1 MTRSVVFKCLLAWL
15 LPAIAGAQETVELRG
30 TVTDTAGRV
39 VPGAMVR
46 FSDTRFGSVVD
57 SAGRYRVRAAP
68 GTYTVRV
75 SRIGFSAD
83 SATVTIAAGVATRD
97 FRLSPA
103 AAMLGGVMVTAQRL
117 GESKAAALER
127 QASAPNLVTVL
138 SGDEIRALPNL
149 NAAEAAGRIPGV
161 TTERDEGEGKFV
173 QIRGT
178 EPRLSNVT
186 INGAHVP
193 GTLAGQRVVK
203 LDDVPSDILGAI
215 EVSKTLT
222 AEMDAD
228 AIGGS
233 VNLVTKTPEGAPQGY
248 ISGQFGQMSLLNR
261 DQYQGGFTYGGRYGE
276 GHRLGLLIGGS
287 ADHNNRSIDDLEPA
301 WGVDNAGRSFPNDW
315 SQRSYV
321 YGRNR
326 YGVGA
331 DIDYRFDNGATLFL
345 KGLFSRFENFGTTYV
360 DDVASGSSNST
371 FGSTGD
377 SAAVGTRGYAT
388 GVQVT
393 REAYVR
399 TPVEQLYGFTAG
411 GSKALGNVT
420 MKVTANFAGTSQAE
434 HDYRFHPFTYS
445 GPGGQGLTVAYDAS
459 NPKIPKFNY
468 VNASMTTAAADPS
481 NFMLSNFFTIDGQ
494 TTGHDG
500 GGAIDFTAP
509 WHTSDASW
517 TSTLRF
523 GAKLRD
529 ESKDFLSNAGSW
541 STNAPFSMAQAGAPF
556 MDPRYY
562 LDLSPGFAMGPS
574 PNAVGAKAYEV
585 AHMSQFTDGTNT
597 VRNALATFSGSEKI
611 YAGYVSNTI
620 DAGALQLYLGLRAE
634 AAQVAYTG
642 HVVKKDTTGAVVGLT
657 TVPGSSTNTD
667 LFPSVQLKY
676 QIDAATDWR
685 LAVTRGIARPNYSQ
699 LAPSL
704 QGTLDGSKSNS
715 GNLSSGN
722 PNLKAQHAWNYDFLI
737 EHFFPSVGVVSA
749 GVFYKDISDF
759 IFNKTFIYSG
769 PVTEFVGQAGTRP
782 ENGGSGHLLGFEMQ
796 YTQRFV
802 ALPGAF
808 AGFGVDVNWTHVDSR
823 VLVDPASGRE
833 APMARTS
840 PNLANAAI
848 TYDFGP
854 VSARAAW
861 AYQGANI
868 ASYGDGTP
876 TANGDNYF
884 YAHSQIDASVLY
896 NISSRIQLQ
905 LQALNLNN
913 AVFGFF
919 NGTPSHDFSIQR
931 EYYERTIYMGLKY
944 GF

>member
-1 MTRSVVFKCLLAWL
+1 MTRSLVFLCLFVGL
-15 LPAIAGAQETVELRG
+15 LPSVAVAQSGAELRG
-30 TVTDTAGRV
+30 TVTDTSGRV
-39 VPGAMVR
+39 IPGATVHL
-46 FSDTRFGSVVD
+46 SDTRFGSLVD

-75 SRIGFSAD
+75 SRIGFTAD
-83 SATVTIAAGVATRD
+83 SATVTITAGIVTRD
-97 FRLSPA
+97 FRLSPS
-103 AAMLGGVMVTAQRL
+103 AAMLSGVMVTAQRL

-127 QASAPNLVTVL
+127 QASAPNIVTVL
-138 SGDEIRALPNL
+138 SGDDIRALPNL

-173 QIRGT
+173 QVRGT
-178 EPRLSNVT
+178 EPRLTNVT

-193 GTLAGQRVVK
+193 GTQAGNRIPK

-233 VNLVTKTPEGAPQGY
+233 VNLVTKTPEGSPQGY
-248 ISGQFGQMSLLNR
+248 ISGQFGQMSLLDHN
-261 DQYQGGFTYGGRYGE
+261 QYQGGFTWGGRFGE
-276 GHRLGLLIGGS
+276 GHRLGFLIGGS
-287 ADHNNRSIDDLEPA
+287 ADHNNRAIDDLEPA
-301 WGVDNAGRSFPNDW
+301 WGVDDAGRSFPNDW
-315 SQRSYV
+315 SQRSYS

-326 YGVGA
+326 YGIGG
-331 DIDYRFDNGATLFL
+331 DLDYRFDDGSTLFV
-345 KGLFSRFENFGTTYV
+345 KGLWSRFDNFGTTYV
-360 DDVASGSSNST
+360 DDVSSGASNST
-371 FGSTGD
+371 FGNSGD

-399 TPVEQLYGFTAG
+399 TPVEQMYGFTAG
-411 GSKALGNVT
+411 GSRTWGNVT
-420 MKVTANFAGTSQAE
+420 MKVTANFAGTSSSE

-445 GPGGQGLTVAYDAS
+445 GPGGQGLTVAYDVS
-459 NPKIPKFNY
+459 NPKIPRFNY
-468 VNASMTTAAADPS
+468 LTPAMATAAADPA

-494 TTGHDG
+494 TTGHDA

-509 WHTSDASW
+509 WHTNDASW
-517 TSTLRF
+517 VSTLKF
-523 GAKLRD
+523 GAKVRD

-541 STNAPFSMAQAGAPF
+541 STNTPISMAQMGVPYT
-556 MDPRYY
+556 DPRYY
-562 LDLSPGFAMGPS
+562 VDLSPGFSFGSA
-574 PNAVGAKAYEV
+574 PNAAGSKAYEDS
-585 AHMSQFTDGTNT
+585 HMSQFVDGTNT
-597 VRNALATFSGSEKI
+597 VRNALATFNGSEKI
-611 YAGYVSNTI
+611 YAGYVSNTF
-620 DAGALQLYLGLRAE
+620 DVGALEVYVGLRAE
-634 AAQVAYTG
+634 AAQVDYTG
-642 HVVKKDTTGAVVGLT
+642 HVVKKDTTGAVVGMT
-657 TVPGSSTNTD
+657 TVPGSQTNTD
-667 LFPSVQLKY
+667 IFPSVQLKY
-676 QIDAATDWR
+676 RMDASTNWR

-704 QGTLDGSKSNS
+704 SGTLGGSKANPS
-715 GNLSSGN
+715 NLSSGN
-722 PNLKAQHAWNYDFLI
+722 PDLKAQHAWNYDFLV
-737 EHFFPSVGVVSA
+737 EHFFSSVGVVSA

-759 IFNKTFIYSG
+759 IFNKTFVYNG
-769 PVTEFVGQAGTRP
+769 PITEFDGQAGTQP
-782 ENGGSGHLLGFEMQ
+782 QNGGSGHLLGFEAQ

-802 ALPGAF
+802 SLPGVF
-808 AGFGVDVNWTHVDSR
+808 AGLGVDVNWTHVDSR
-823 VLVDPASGRE
+823 VLVDPSSGRE

-848 TYDFGP
+848 TYDLGP
-854 VSARAAW
+854 VSARVAW

-884 YAHSQIDASVLY
+884 YEHSQIDASLLY
-896 NISSRIQLQ
+896 NISNRLQLQ

-919 NGTPSHDFSIQR
+919 NGTPSHDFSVQR
-931 EYYERTIYMGLKY
+931 EYYERTIYLGMKY